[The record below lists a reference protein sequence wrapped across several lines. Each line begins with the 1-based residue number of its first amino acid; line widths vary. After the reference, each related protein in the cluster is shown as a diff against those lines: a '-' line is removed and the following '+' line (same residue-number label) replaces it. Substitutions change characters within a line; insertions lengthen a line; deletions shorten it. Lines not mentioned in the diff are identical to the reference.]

1 MSYLIIPSAGG
12 TCHRRVDF
20 GAIAELFVEDEP
32 ASAPPPGTL
41 VRATTALRAVLAPF
55 TLTLELLRAEA
66 LAREAQGHRPEPRIA
81 RAFGI

>member
-12 TCHRRVDF
+12 SCHRRVDF

-32 ASAPPPGTL
+32 IVAPPPTRL
-41 VRATTALRAVLAPF
+41 VRATVAFRAFMAPIGE
-55 TLTLELLRAEA
+55 TLSLLRDEA
-66 LAREAQGHRPEPRIA
+66 LVRKIQRQPEPRGV